1 MCEFLSRM
9 GFPVSAV
16 VEPAEVP
23 SNQLSTSTLRPVEV
37 KEEEEHCEDDLFWG
51 LWDTDALL
59 SAVSLGGHWPSF
71 LHNIPQPSWP
81 VSAAL
86 PLVRASV
93 KCQCDFHPAHP
104 CLCPHVAKTP
114 ASQESLNHLGIFS
127 RT

>member
-59 SAVSLGGHWPSF
+59 SAVAWRTLALFP
-71 LHNIPQPSWP
+71 PQHPPTVLARFCSITISQGIGEVP
-81 VSAAL
+81 V
-86 PLVRASV
+86 
-93 KCQCDFHPAHP
+93 
-104 CLCPHVAKTP
+104 
-114 ASQESLNHLGIFS
+114 
-127 RT
+127 